1 MGVSIVEAPCHVP
14 RSVGESGVPR
24 GEAALPVWGQHMKT
38 LIATE
43 DEERRLLLQALARLL
58 AALMG

>member
-1 MGVSIVEAPCHVP
+1 
-14 RSVGESGVPR
+14 
-24 GEAALPVWGQHMKT
+24 MKT